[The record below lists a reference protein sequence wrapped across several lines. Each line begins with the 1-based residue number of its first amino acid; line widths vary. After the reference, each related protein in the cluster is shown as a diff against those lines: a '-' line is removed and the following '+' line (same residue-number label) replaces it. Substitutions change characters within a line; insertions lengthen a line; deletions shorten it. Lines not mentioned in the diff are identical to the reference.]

1 MLERTAASLES
12 CNLQRVFSKPARA
25 SRRCRQLHTGFWQH
39 GASAIELFSIWPAPI
54 RGASEEHETVDPSTQ
69 PLQAGLLASTFLL
82 DFLYPSGTYAY
93 LRRLY
98 PSLPRTQNENKPTGA
113 SRRRTFSSMVA
124 TEVDTGVALFRC
136 SEGLGQVADQ
146 PGEYM
151 PRAGSGAVRTQISDT
166 PREKIQSTS
175 HGSRRESAK
184 ASDTA
189 RSSRKAHP
197 ETLKDMLSRPDEEN
211 YHDVWDLYCRLDE
224 SQKQDL
230 RALVVIYLSASHGSV
245 EMGRAIS
252 ILRQI
257 PVELWDEKLQ
267 AAGVLLYLN
276 AGDRTTAIDV
286 FNTGLATKS
295 SGAGFKSILEY
306 AIINKEWPIAL
317 KVWLDYNSHFT
328 RSNMAISSIYADL
341 PLLKLVPDLAKL
353 YFSFEHYLAV
363 EAADPVK
370 AIHLYEDT
378 RQGLRAL
385 RRWLAQQ
392 VLRQPCS
399 PREAKTILQIWND
412 ETLYRSYLLR
422 MLRRWNDGLE
432 TRASLAMLP
441 EIYRQYRTMYHA
453 KPPRLLLRQMF
464 NFYYPADAAG
474 LAQIYSDWHQAW
486 GDLDQWGYE
495 KFLQFYSTT
504 GDVPAVKDL
513 WARYTNLFP
522 EAPKTPQAFRGPMNV
537 YAQLGDVAG
546 AERELRIMTDQY
558 GVKPDIDTWN
568 MLLKC
573 YSKTNDHAS
582 VLQCFEEIKR
592 VHQPNSF
599 TYAQVMA
606 MAAKKGD
613 LATTLDFYNQSQ
625 KAGVQISREMAM
637 ALVLV
642 YCHNDRFVDA
652 EKICAEFAERNLSS
666 TAVWNQLI
674 YFNGLRGKLNKCY
687 SILQSMTKY
696 GLEWNHQ
703 THQYLLQAL
712 VQVNQVQQA
721 YRLLRNACDNSLF
734 PLGPEHFAVVMTGA
748 VRTGQLD
755 LAETILS
762 HMRSAGFTVPLSAHV
777 SLVEAAFRRAP
788 SAQNTRALAKDLVG
802 HLYSMLQP
810 TKTAVPSGCPNV
822 PSWGTLTGPVELKKQ
837 TNEIGRA
844 IVLLVELRDFVAVER
859 LVTAYLDVFPDL
871 KKQNYFP
878 PNIASA
884 LMLGYLKEGRRDQVH
899 NMWRH
904 TLDAALASGRTP
916 EGAIY
921 PALQYDLARPLNVVA
936 KAYREVNDGPGL
948 LNTVEQLTSAGFKL
962 TRTNWNLCIR
972 YLAEMGL
979 WERAMDWCEDYLMS
993 RWRGW
998 MPATKSLQERRD
1010 MKNTRVL
1017 AASKAT
1023 VFSLQKEWLK
1033 LRKLAAW
1040 SGSISSKLKE
1050 IERRHPMLHHAFITT
1065 DYEHL
1070 PATWVLPRKQSM
1082 TKAIKE
1088 MLSPL
1093 SHDELK
1099 AMRKAL
1105 EKQLRLE
1112 KQKTRKVVRS
1122 PFHVVVGRSKMQ
1134 GEVLTKAFKTGDL
1147 KTLDAVLKEELAAN
1161 RGESSTSAQVPR

>member
-12 CNLQRVFSKPARA
+12 RNLQRVFSKPARA

-39 GASAIELFSIWPAPI
+39 GASAIELFSIWPAPT
-54 RGASEEHETVDPSTQ
+54 RGAPEEHEIVDPSTQ

-113 SRRRTFSSMVA
+113 SRRRTFSSMAA
-124 TEVDTGVALFRC
+124 TEVDTRVASFRC
-136 SEGLGQVADQ
+136 SKSLGRVTDRT
-146 PGEYM
+146 GEYM
-151 PRAGSGAVRTQISDT
+151 PRAGSGAVRIQTSDVSAN
-166 PREKIQSTS
+166 KIRSTS
-175 HGSRRESAK
+175 HGSRRESIK
-184 ASDTA
+184 ANDTS

-197 ETLKDMLSRPDEEN
+197 EILKDLLSRPEEKN

-224 SQKQDL
+224 SHKQDL
-230 RALVVIYLSASHGSV
+230 RELVVIYLSTSHGSV
-245 EMGRAIS
+245 EMGRAVS
-252 ILRQI
+252 LLRQI
-257 PVELWDEKLQ
+257 PIELWDKKLQ
-267 AAGVLLYLN
+267 AAGVLLYLR
-276 AGDRTTAIDV
+276 AGDRTAAIDV

-306 AIINKEWPIAL
+306 AIINKEWSIAL
-317 KVWLDYNSHFT
+317 KVWLDYNSHLT
-328 RSNMAISSIYADL
+328 RSHMTTSSIYADV
-341 PLLKLVPDLAKL
+341 PLLKLVPDLAQL

-363 EAADPVK
+363 EAAGPVK

-378 RQGLRAL
+378 RHGLRAL

-399 PREAKTILQIWND
+399 PRQAKTILQIWND
-412 ETLYRSYLLR
+412 EKLYRSYLFR

-453 KPPRLLLRQMF
+453 KPPRFLLRQMF

-474 LAQIYSDWHQAW
+474 LAQIYSDWYQAW

-495 KFLQFYSTT
+495 KFLKFHSTT
-504 GDVPAVKDL
+504 GDVLAVKDL
-513 WARYTNLFP
+513 WARYTKLFP
-522 EAPKTPQAFRGPMNV
+522 EALKTPQAFRGPMNV

-546 AERELRIMTDQY
+546 AEREFRIMTEQY
-558 GVKPDIDTWN
+558 GVKPDVDTWN

-573 YSKTNDHAS
+573 YTKTNDHAR
-582 VLQCFEEIKR
+582 VFQCFEEIKS
-592 VHQPNSF
+592 VHQPDSF

-652 EKICAEFAERNLSS
+652 EKICAEFAERNVSS

-696 GLEWNHQ
+696 GLEWDHQ

-755 LAETILS
+755 LAETVLS
-762 HMRSAGFTVPLSAHV
+762 HMRSAGFTVPLNAHV

-788 SAQNTRALAKDLVG
+788 SAQNTRALAKDLVE

-810 TKTAVPSGCPNV
+810 TKTTVPSGSPDV
-822 PSWGTLTGPVELKKQ
+822 PSRGTLTGLVELKRQ

-844 IVLLVELRDFVAVER
+844 IMLLVELRDFVAVER
-859 LVTAYLDVFPDL
+859 LVTAYLDVFPEF

-884 LMLGYLKEGRRDQVH
+884 LMLGYLKEGKRGQVH
-899 NMWRH
+899 DMWQH
-904 TLDAALASGRTP
+904 TLDAALASGKTP

-936 KAYREVNDGPGL
+936 KAYREANDGLGL

-962 TRTNWNLCIR
+962 TSTNWNLCIR

-979 WERAMDWCEDYLMS
+979 WERAMDWCEDHLMS

-1010 MKNTRVL
+1010 MKNTRVP

-1040 SGSISSKLKE
+1040 SGDISSKLKE

-1082 TKAIKE
+1082 TKAIKN
-1088 MLSPL
+1088 MLRPL
-1093 SHDELK
+1093 SYDELK
-1099 AMRKAL
+1099 AMKKAL

-1122 PFHVVVGRSKMQ
+1122 PFHVVVGRSKTQ

-1147 KTLDAVLKEELAAN
+1147 EALDSVLKKELVAS
-1161 RGESSTSAQVPR
+1161 RGDSSTPA